1 MKVRDVY
8 QAINA
13 FAPFMAQEK
22 WDNSGI
28 LVGGEECGA
37 SRVLVTLD
45 ISPAAVEQA
54 ELTNCDVIVSHHPV
68 IFSPLKNIS
77 FLNPV
82 YDLCRLEISAICCH
96 TPLDIAD
103 GGLNDLLAERLGTAM
118 EIIDI
123 SPLLIGEPGRILTL
137 REPMTCAD
145 IAKAAKES
153 LGCTTVRFAGEDRV
167 RRLGIC
173 TGSGSSLLEDIAGV
187 CDCLLTGDV
196 KHDRWYKAQ
205 ELGMG
210 LIDCGHYHTEIL
222 MVPYM
227 ARMLRRALPGLE
239 VVEFVEGDPVSYV

>member
-8 QAINA
+8 NAINS
-13 FAPFMAQEK
+13 FAPFLSQEK

-37 SRVLVTLD
+37 TRVLVTLD

-54 ELTNCDVIVSHHPV
+54 ELMQCDVIVSHHPV
-68 IFSPLKNIS
+68 IFSPLKSIS

-103 GGLNDLLAERLGTAM
+103 GGLNDLLAERLNSVLDFG
-118 EIIDI
+118 DI
-123 SPLLIGEPGRILTL
+123 GPLMIGEPGRVLML
-137 REPMTCAD
+137 REPLSCAE
-145 IAKAAKES
+145 IAAAAKNA
-153 LGCTTVRFAGEDRV
+153 LGCTSVRYAGEDMV

-173 TGSGSSLLEDIAGV
+173 TGSGASMLEDISGV
-187 CDCLLTGDV
+187 CDRLLTGDV

-205 ELGMG
+205 ELGIG
-210 LIDCGHYHTEIL
+210 LIDCGHYHTEVL
-222 MVPYM
+222 MVPFM
-227 ARMLRRALPGLE
+227 ANLLRRALPNLE
-239 VVEFVEGDPVSYV
+239 VLEFVEGDPVSYV